1 MLSLSGSLEHDS
13 SDHLVA
19 RSVEAVERR
28 CGVSAAAATA
38 GCCGKGDCNEF
49 GGEMYGDDEEEEEEE
64 EEEEVVMEEE
74 EMLRMLDKMEP
85 PLSVCQRLLNDD
97 GGGDGPWL
105 VLSDSQRASLSQ
117 RGFAVLDGLAPTSL
131 AAEAYEEAS
140 FATARAASG
149 VLAPAHGGVGGGGGG
164 GASSI
169 NGGCGH
175 ETGEGDGALNEV
187 GLKGEHAP
195 AAAQGLTG
203 YVKSVRD
210 DLTAFVSS
218 EREAGAAAGGAQG
231 GAETGAVGRT
241 LAILAMLGEDLG
253 RMVRLRGRVEHQL
266 AVYPAGI
273 GARYERH
280 RDAYPDDGEDDYD
293 KDPPAATDG
302 EVNTN
307 HNTEAEGA
315 EGADGGSV
323 SFRRITAICY
333 LRRSGAP
340 WQASDGG
347 ALRLYP
353 PTASSVAQE
362 DERDNGNSGEVVCKL
377 ASRLDLE
384 EEHEDRRQDQQQP
397 DNRDPCS
404 SDAAAATGGRDGA
417 VGDDINDGRAGGSN
431 SCRISTCRSGSGAED
446 GRTGGGDLGHDSG
459 GGGGGSGGGGGGTV
473 ATSTGESVSSRDDWV
488 GDGAQDSVAGGG
500 GTTSGD
506 DEAGGEGPRRGF
518 IDVPPLAGRAV
529 VFFSGAVEHE
539 VLPVTGPLP
548 RAALTTWFH

>member
-1 MLSLSGSLEHDS
+1 MSSLSGSLEHDS

-38 GCCGKGDCNEF
+38 GCCGKGDYNEF
-49 GGEMYGDDEEEEEEE
+49 DGEMYGDDEEEEE

-85 PLSVCQRLLNDD
+85 PLSVCQRLLKDD

-117 RGFAVLDGLAPTSL
+117 RGFAVLDGLAPASL

-140 FATARAASG
+140 LATARAASG
-149 VLAPAHGGVGGGGGG
+149 VLAPAHGGGGGGG

-175 ETGEGDGALNEV
+175 ETGALNED

-195 AAAQGLTG
+195 AAAPGLTG

-241 LAILAMLGEDLG
+241 LAILARLGEDLG

-266 AVYPAGI
+266 AVYPARI

-293 KDPPAATDG
+293 EDPLAATDG
-302 EVNTN
+302 EANANQNTQ
-307 HNTEAEGA
+307 AEGVG
-315 EGADGGSV
+315 GADGGSV

-333 LRRSGAP
+333 LRPSRAP

-347 ALRLYP
+347 TLRLYP
-353 PTASSVAQE
+353 PTASSFAQE

-384 EEHEDRRQDQQQP
+384 EEHEDRRQDEQQP
-397 DNRDPCS
+397 DTRDPCS
-404 SDAAAATGGRDGA
+404 SDAAAATGGRDGV

-431 SCRISTCRSGSGAED
+431 SCRISTCRSGCGTED
-446 GRTGGGDLGHDSG
+446 GRTGGGDLVHDSG
-459 GGGGGSGGGGGGTV
+459 GGSGGSTV
-473 ATSTGESVSSRDDWV
+473 VTSTGESASSRDDWA
-488 GDGAQDSVAGGG
+488 GDGAHDSAAGGG
-500 GTTSGD
+500 GTKSGG